1 MKLKYSDITLE
12 QCYNSSLI
20 FETICDAD
28 SRTIDVSIKKEYEKV
43 FDNFV
48 KIYDVL
54 KEIMTSL
61 GISVGTL
68 LKDLS
73 KIHYKRVKKGRRYI
87 LKRIK

>member
-28 SRTIDVSIKKEYEKV
+28 SRTIDVSMKKEYEKV
-43 FDNFV
+43 FDDLV
-48 KIYDVL
+48 KVYDVI
-54 KEIMTSL
+54 KAVMTSL
-61 GISVGTL
+61 GTSIDTF
-68 LKDLS
+68 LKDLL
-73 KIHYKRVKKGRRYI
+73 KIPYKRVKKVRRYI